1 MNQKLQINLSTAGSD
16 DEWKELPCLQIRV
29 EFVTKAHQ
37 PPLNVLLQNAKFPQ
51 FQWYRTTHCFCF
63 RCTWHH
69 IDLTFA
75 GSLPSAG
82 TCRAMW
88 TFSLCCCIWPLLF
101 ELAPFP
107 GLPIYRSLDCL
118 LIFHGSEGSNDIVLC
133 TI

>member
-29 EFVTKAHQ
+29 ESVTKAHQ
-37 PPLNVLLQNAKFPQ
+37 PPLNVLSRNAKFPQ
-51 FQWYRTTHCFCF
+51 FQWYRTMHCFCF
-63 RCTWHH
+63 TVHWHQ
-69 IDLTFA
+69 IDLTFV

-82 TCRAMW
+82 TCRATW
-88 TFSLCCCIWPLLF
+88 TFSLSSCVWPLLF

-107 GLPIYRSLDCL
+107 GLPIYRSLDRL
-118 LIFHGSEGSNDIVLC
+118 LTFHGSEGSNDVVLS